1 MSVLLAHTM
10 TAPHVQQA
18 ARALHEAGL
27 LHSYVTALRD
37 RPDWWVQR
45 IVCTLARLA
54 GRDLA
59 ALFRRRA
66 VTEVPAHLIS
76 DHPWGE
82 ILRLLAG
89 RMVGGGTLTD
99 LVWERTEPAFDRAVA
114 RHLDGGV
121 RAVYG
126 YEFSALHTFR
136 RARSLG
142 IATIYETPAPEPGYV
157 QALVAREVAQFPE
170 LQNSYQ
176 RHLQARAVARQD
188 YRSAEWDAADLVIAN
203 SKLTRESFAFA
214 GRDVGKVRV
223 VPLGA
228 PPPVESEVA
237 CSGGT
242 QGRGPLRLSWAGTF
256 SIRKG
261 AHHLLEAWR
270 EIRPAPQAELH
281 VYGSQALPGRLLQGL
296 PAGITFHG
304 SIPRARLLESFRH
317 ADLLVFPT
325 LCDGFGMVVTEA
337 WSQGLP
343 VLTTAQAGA
352 AEQLRPGENGLIVP
366 AADPAALGS
375 VLRWCLQNRAA
386 LGGMR
391 AAARSTASAWQ
402 WADYRRAL
410 VEAVR
415 PVLSVRQ

>member
-1 MSVLLAHTM
+1 MSILLAHTM

-45 IVCTLARLA
+45 TACALARLA
-54 GRDLA
+54 GHDLS

-66 VTEVPAHLIS
+66 VTEVPVHLVS

-89 RMVGGGTLTD
+89 RLDGGGTLTD

-114 RHLDGGV
+114 RHLDESI
-121 RAVYG
+121 RAVYS

-136 RARSLG
+136 RARCLG
-142 IATIYETPAPEPGYV
+142 IATIYETPAPEPAYV
-157 QALVAREVAQFPE
+157 QSLLARETARFPE
-170 LQNSYQ
+170 LQTSHQ
-176 RHLQARAVARQD
+176 RHLQARAASRH
-188 YRSAEWDAADLVIAN
+188 YHRREEWDAADLVIAN
-203 SKLTRESFAFA
+203 SKFTCDSFASA
-214 GRDVGKVRV
+214 GCDVSKVRV

-228 PPPVESEVA
+228 PPAVDASVA
-237 CSGGT
+237 RAGGT
-242 QGRGPLRLSWAGTF
+242 QGRGPLQLIWAGTF

-270 EIRPAPQAELH
+270 QAKLSPQAELH
-281 VYGSQALPGRLLQGL
+281 VYGSQALPGRLLEEL
-296 PAGITFHG
+296 PAGIAFHG
-304 SIPRARLLESFRH
+304 SVPRPQLLECFQW

-343 VLTTAQAGA
+343 VLTTSQAGA
-352 AEQLRPGENGLIVP
+352 AESLHPGKNGLLVP
-366 AADPAALGS
+366 PADPAALGTA
-375 VLRWCLQNRAA
+375 LHWCMQNRPVLQDMRTVARDSAA
-386 LGGMR
+386 
-391 AAARSTASAWQ
+391 AWQ
-402 WADYRRAL
+402 WTDYRQAL
-410 VEAVR
+410 VAAVR
-415 PVLSVRQ
+415 PALSLRS